1 MGLYSLG
8 RALSVPR
15 GGRRC
20 AVAERGG
27 RPERLVFGP
36 HGALKMCSG
45 YKRGQQHSGLSAFVE
60 GVLGVPEHSLD
71 GWYRGGG
78 GGNPIEWDSVTC
90 TAAGDT
96 KPSAPDAD

>member
-1 MGLYSLG
+1 M
-8 RALSVPR
+8 
-15 GGRRC
+15 
-20 AVAERGG
+20 AEREG

-71 GWYRGGG
+71 GWCRGG